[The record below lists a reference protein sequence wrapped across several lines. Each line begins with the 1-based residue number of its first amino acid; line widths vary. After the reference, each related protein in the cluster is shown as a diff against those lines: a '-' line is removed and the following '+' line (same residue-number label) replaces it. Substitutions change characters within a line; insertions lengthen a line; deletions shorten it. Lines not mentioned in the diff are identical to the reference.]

1 MCIPKIFL
9 ANCDMLFISLS
20 FLLKKKIFPFWNLI
34 FVGSLFEDNWKKWIP
49 GSSMGEIHYDGWWIR
64 VKTDVKVH
72 TSLDVTLKV
81 RSRLFEVRK
90 YIIWLWN
97 YRGKRPF
104 SFGKLFLLIIL
115 VSVVTS
121 FDDFLFF
128 KLCAF
133 TNPLNIPVYFVGMH
147 CSSKSFSII
156 FCGN

>member
-1 MCIPKIFL
+1 MCPKIFFSKLWHAFHL
-9 ANCDMLFISLS
+9 AFFFI
-20 FLLKKKIFPFWNLI
+20 KKIIIFPFWNLI

-97 YRGKRPF
+97 YRGYRPF
-104 SFGKLFLLIIL
+104 SFGKFLLVIL

-121 FDDFLFF
+121 FGDFLFF

-133 TNPLNIPVYFVGMH
+133 TYPLNIPVYFVGMQ
-147 CSSKSFSII
+147 CSSKIVSII